1 MAKDVL
7 VRLRAEN
14 MASEAI
20 ARVRQDF
27 VHLVA
32 SVATGTAIYNGF
44 KSAVGGAI
52 GFLKESVTAAAE
64 AEKVTA
70 ELGRALTTVGATRA
84 SDLKGLEDYAGSLSR
99 VSTSSDEAIKSAM
112 SLLVTIG
119 GLSGDTLKR
128 ATQAA
133 LDLSAATGKDL
144 TASAMGLAKAANGS
158 GGALKK
164 LGIVMDE
171 TLPAG
176 QRFAGVLDSI
186 QSRMGGAAE
195 TQSNTMLGSLER
207 LHNAV
212 EKFKESLGQIGA
224 SSGLTTWLNEAAEG
238 WRKAAEG
245 VEMFVN
251 RANGVPAVLARLEE
265 YSRGPSPGGFHL
277 RLFDPSQEE
286 QDAKRTAQLF
296 ADDIRANLPQLRKAY
311 ADLYSAGDRAGL
323 SQYEVGAKINSIME
337 GAQRSGLSIRTLF
350 LEFDKEWQG
359 LIEKA
364 VAREEKG
371 AQDAADRTAESER
384 KKRAEAEA
392 AAEKAAQAW
401 ERARAR
407 ELSAADKIISR
418 TGDVEEAQFAAAAK
432 VAAALGGKEASRALA
447 EVEGHLRA
455 ARATAE
461 ESEQRLSAFA
471 RKWVELADVTG
482 WSVATSGKA
491 LADYRE
497 AERLAFGG
505 DSPLMR
511 AITDGRFLDGL
522 RELAGD
528 LTATQEKALLLA
540 EAQQV
545 LSPQTLTLGLG
556 LLASARDADQ
566 YRDALDAL
574 SKAVKKAA
582 EQQRDAASYLFGSD
596 EQKRD
601 AAGRGQTKESASKT
615 WADMTPEQRQ
625 RAIAQTNSLRGAM
638 ARAYQ
643 DSQNLSGEMGNACVN
658 AIDGFAS
665 AIANAITSGENFGEA
680 MRNIFRALVAEII
693 AAIVKMLVLRAIMA
707 AIGWASGGAASG
719 GDTIGA
725 GVSGGNDWLMNAGG
739 PVHAAQGWRV
749 PGRGPLVDSVPA
761 LLMPGEVVLSHPEAE
776 RYMAGRG
783 LQSLNL
789 GLSVYGPRDLAAD
802 VVKEV
807 NALAKRRNLVVV
819 ATHNASG
826 KAL

>member
-14 MASEAI
+14 MASEVI

-32 SVATGTAIYNGF
+32 GVATGTAIYNGF

-70 ELGRALTTVGATRA
+70 ELGRALTTVGARGGE
-84 SDLKGLEDYAGSLSR
+84 LKGLEEYADHLSSI
-99 VSTSSDEAIKSAM
+99 STSSDEAIKSSM

-133 LDLSAATGKDL
+133 LDLSAALGKDL
-144 TASAMGLAKAANGS
+144 YSTATAVAKAALGNGV
-158 GGALKK
+158 ALSK
-164 LGIVMDE
+164 LGIEMDA
-171 TLPAG
+171 TLPPG
-176 QRFAGVLDSI
+176 ERFAAMLDAI
-186 QSRMGGAAE
+186 QRKMGGAAE
-195 TQSNTMLGSLER
+195 TQGNTTLGATER
-207 LHNAV
+207 FSHSVDKL
-212 EKFKESLGQIGA
+212 KESLGELA
-224 SSGLTTWLNEAAEG
+224 LNSGLTQWLNEFG
-238 WRKAAEG
+238 DGLRKCARG
-245 VEMFVN
+245 VDEFAN
-251 RANGVPAVLARLEE
+251 RADAIYTIYARLEE
-265 YSRGPSPGGFHL
+265 YARGPSPGGFHL

-286 QDAKRTAQLF
+286 QDANKAMELV
-296 ADDIRANLPQLRKAY
+296 AADIRAKLPEIRRIYWEIYKE
-311 ADLYSAGDRAGL
+311 GDRAGL
-323 SQYEVGAKINSIME
+323 SQFQVGAGINKIMSE
-337 GAQRSGLSIRTLF
+337 TAGAGLSARVVISKLLDYEIELANKANER
-350 LEFDKEWQG
+350 EKKGADEAAKRAADAER
-359 LIEKA
+359 EKA
-364 VAREEKG
+364 
-371 AQDAADRTAESER
+371 
-384 KKRAEAEA
+384 AEAEA

-418 TGDVEEAQFAAAAK
+418 TSDVEKAQFAAAAK
-432 VAAALGGKEASRALA
+432 VSAALGGKEATRALA
-447 EVEGHLRA
+447 EIEGHLRA
-455 ARATAE
+455 AKATAE

-471 RKWVELADVTG
+471 HKFLELADVTG
-482 WSVATSGKA
+482 WAVAASDKA

-497 AERLAFGG
+497 AQRLAFGD

-582 EQQRDAASYLFGSD
+582 EQQRDAAAYLFGSD

-643 DSQNLSGEMGNACVN
+643 ESQNLSGEMGNACVN

-680 MRNIFRALVAEII
+680 MRNIFRSLVAEII

-707 AIGWASGGAASG
+707 AIGLASGGAASG

-807 NALAKRRNLVVV
+807 NALARRRNLVVV

-826 KAL
+826 RAL